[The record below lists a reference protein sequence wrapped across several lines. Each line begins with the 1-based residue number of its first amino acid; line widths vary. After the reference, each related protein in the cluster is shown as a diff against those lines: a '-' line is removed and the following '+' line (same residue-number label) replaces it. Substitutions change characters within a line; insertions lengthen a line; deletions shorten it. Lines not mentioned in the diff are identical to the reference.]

1 MCDVLAGLGF
11 DRLRLFIFLAW
22 ARAEHELNRGTPPQK
37 IKKSDPVCL
46 ALVFVVILLP
56 SAKWIS
62 SVSCLSLCPDVNAKR
77 IQ

>member
-37 IKKSDPVCL
+37 IKNPILSVCL
-46 ALVFVVILLP
+46 
-56 SAKWIS
+56 SG
-62 SVSCLSLCPDVNAKR
+62 SCLCSNSIAVG
-77 IQ
+77 